1 MIAKAPPMAAAYSS
15 FMQTLPFTLSIAEW
29 KGKRKRRIEMAKPYK
44 KLRMQM
50 YGEGVDQNAIA
61 DCVGRSR
68 NYVSMRM
75 RGECPWDMGDVY
87 RICDLLEIPLEEI
100 PQFFPREDSLKGA

>member
-1 MIAKAPPMAAAYSS
+1 MS
-15 FMQTLPFTLSIAEW
+15 
-29 KGKRKRRIEMAKPYK
+29 KPYK